1 MRLTRLEVQRLPGI
15 EQPFTLTA
23 QPGMNVITG
32 PNGVGKSSVTR
43 AVFRLLWPEPSG
55 ALPFEVAA
63 TFVEENRTWVARSD
77 HAGQVTWTVN
87 DQVADPPHLPSAQVA
102 ASYRLGLL
110 DLNLPDA
117 GADDQ
122 ALARQLR
129 RQMDGGFDLAQ
140 VMQDLFPASPQLGRQ
155 ELRVWRQAR
164 EKVRDL
170 EHRYQ
175 VLASQER
182 GLARLEQEVQQ
193 ARLAR
198 QRAEVY
204 EALLSQASLK
214 NQLVQHRAQLA
225 SYPPGQNAVQP
236 TDPRQLKDLMLQQQH
251 TEQER
256 DRLQALVLVQ
266 ENELEA
272 GAWPS
277 GFDAVKVS
285 EQLDQLIDEASTLD
299 LDLKAL
305 ERQLAGQKLEL
316 GGGSEEKP
324 PLAAIDGQAYTEL
337 LEIHENLTLALAGQ
351 DAAEDVRRRLDS
363 RGKRLPWWGL
373 IMVTA
378 GLAMGVAGPWA
389 WPREEMA
396 GWVIST
402 LGIALAA
409 FGGILLG
416 RRMGLGEEAIGWD
429 QERER
434 RLEAVTLAQ
443 TRQQELGRRLGL
455 DLKRPHL
462 IFNLKLLELKLEAQT
477 KARRL
482 RQECTAA
489 SGQRDEVIARAGRL
503 LHPLG
508 GETPTALADLKAAA
522 RQLARR
528 RDSHQQKTQALASTS
543 SD

>member
-32 PNGVGKSSVTR
+32 PNGVGKSSVAR

-63 TFVEENRTWVARSD
+63 TFVEENRTWTARSD
-77 HAGQVTWTVN
+77 HAGQVTWTLN

-117 GADDQ
+117 GTDDQ
-122 ALARQLR
+122 TLARQLR

-164 EKVRDL
+164 EKVREL
-170 EHRYQ
+170 ENRYQ
-175 VLASQER
+175 ILANQER
-182 GLARLEQEVQQ
+182 GLANLEHEVQQ

-198 QRAEVY
+198 QRAEIY

-214 NQLVQHRAQLA
+214 NQLARHKVQLE
-225 SYPPGQNAVQP
+225 SYPPGQDVVLP
-236 TDPRQLKDLMLQQQH
+236 TDPPQLKDLMQQQQQ

-256 DRLQALVLVQ
+256 GRLQALVLVQ

-272 GAWPS
+272 GAWPA
-277 GFDAVKVS
+277 GLDAVKVT
-285 EQLDQLIDEASTLD
+285 EQVDQLIDEATTLD
-299 LDLKAL
+299 QDLKTL
-305 ERQLAGQKLEL
+305 ERQLAGQELEL
-316 GGGSEEKP
+316 AGGSEEQP
-324 PLAAIDGQAYTEL
+324 PLAAIDDQTYTEL
-337 LEIHENLTLALAGQ
+337 LDIHENLTLALSAQ
-351 DAAEDVRRRLDS
+351 AAAEDVRRRLAS
-363 RGKRLPWWGL
+363 QRKQFPWLAL

-378 GLAMGVAGPWA
+378 GMATGVAGSWF
-389 WPREEMA
+389 WPREEIV

-402 LGIALAA
+402 LGVALAI
-409 FGGILLG
+409 FGGIVLG
-416 RRMGLGEEAIGWD
+416 RRMGLREEDIGWD
-429 QERER
+429 QERGR
-434 RLEAVTLAQ
+434 RQEAVTLFQ

-455 DLKRPHL
+455 DLDIP
-462 IFNLKLLELKLEAQT
+462 T
-477 KARRL
+477 WP
-482 RQECTAA
+482 CT
-489 SGQRDEVIARAGRL
+489 
-503 LHPLG
+503 
-508 GETPTALADLKAAA
+508 T
-522 RQLARR
+522 
-528 RDSHQQKTQALASTS
+528 
-543 SD
+543 